1 MPGPYHRQTSGCGRQ
16 PAPDDGACQRYE
28 SPFLLQAC
36 RKHHKPPLSLRPVHK
51 EHSTTPEVKPTLE
64 STSGNVENLLSQI
77 LSELVKSNTNLAT
90 ISEGQASF
98 KSLETTLQ
106 SGFTTMSNYLA
117 QLPSSSSSYVETD
130 PASIN
135 RTQSKPTQ
143 TSKKEMKSRIPISPT
158 KPALN
163 VSKTRRQAANTTN
176 STVV

>member
-1 MPGPYHRQTSGCGRQ
+1 M
-16 PAPDDGACQRYE
+16 
-28 SPFLLQAC
+28 
-36 RKHHKPPLSLRPVHK
+36 
-51 EHSTTPEVKPTLE
+51 
-64 STSGNVENLLSQI
+64 LSQI

-143 TSKKEMKSRIPISPT
+143 NSKKEMKSRIPISPT

-163 VSKTRRQAANTTN
+163 VSKTRRQAINATN
-176 STVV
+176 SIVV